1 MNFFNKMKLS
11 SKIFLAFLIYALVLL
26 ISSVAL
32 FFYTYKTNTTERIL
46 EGKNNEMIYL
56 NNSLNAWIQRYY
68 SVTSAMFGDQ
78 RLTEVIELQP
88 DPVRNLVYSNE
99 IMDYLQTVR
108 AANQGITSMFFV
120 DVNNRM
126 GSVSDL
132 SYKDAQNIIGTY
144 VARAKTTVNSAVWD
158 MVETEQGNKVV
169 LARQISYV
177 DSQLQ
182 KNVVGVVILV
192 IDEEELYGLYHEIE
206 SVYNSVLY
214 ILDGSNT
221 VLSFSDRE
229 ALGRQLEYTLE
240 DNGQICRMD
249 GQDYYYISAGE
260 TENGWKVVNL
270 IEERSVN
277 EVLYRTIMNNVLIM
291 LVLAAVTMLIARFIA
306 NSIVRPLNMLSSSIE
321 HVKENNFS
329 TKVYVEADETV
340 GKLVASYN
348 SMLDM
353 LNDLIN
359 KNLSVELKTKEAQ
372 LQSYERQIN
381 PHFIYNTLDMIRMMS
396 AMDEQDKLDEAVV
409 CLSQML
415 RFNNS
420 TEKEVLISEELENVE
435 RYFRILKLRYG
446 DNFEYEINV
455 PEEIQQLYTLKFL
468 LQPFAENAVKHGLEK
483 VEWTGKIMIFAKQM
497 QDELIFIIRDN
508 GRGMEPEK
516 IEEIQKMLHSTDIY
530 SMPGKNIGIINASQR
545 IRLFYGEGFD
555 IDITSIPNEKT
566 TVCIH
571 IPVKKYKG
579 GQT

>member
-11 SKIFLAFLIYALVLL
+11 SKIFLAFLIFASILL
-26 ISSVAL
+26 ISSVTL

-158 MVETEQGNKVV
+158 TVETEQGNKVV

-177 DSQLQ
+177 DAQLQ

-192 IDEEELYGLYHEIE
+192 IDEEELYQLYHEIE
-206 SVYNSVLY
+206 SVYNSALY

-221 VLSFSDRE
+221 VLSSSDRE
-229 ALGRQLEYTLE
+229 ALGHQLEYTLE
-240 DNGQICRMD
+240 DNGQTCRMD
-249 GQDYYYISAGE
+249 GQSYYYISAGE

-409 CLSQML
+409 CLSQLL

-446 DNFEYEINV
+446 DNFEYEIDV

-566 TVCIH
+566 TVYIH

-579 GQT
+579 D

>member
-11 SKIFLAFLIYALVLL
+11 SKIFLAFLIFASILL
-26 ISSVAL
+26 ISSVTL

-158 MVETEQGNKVV
+158 TVETEQGNKVV

-177 DSQLQ
+177 DAQLQ

-192 IDEEELYGLYHEIE
+192 IDEEELYQLYHEIE
-206 SVYNSVLY
+206 SVYNSALY

-221 VLSFSDRE
+221 VLSSSDRE
-229 ALGRQLEYTLE
+229 ALGHQLEYSLE
-240 DNGQICRMD
+240 DNGQTCRMD
-249 GQDYYYISAGE
+249 GQSYYYISAGE

-409 CLSQML
+409 CLSQLL

-446 DNFEYEINV
+446 DNFEYEIDV

-566 TVCIH
+566 TVYIH

-579 GQT
+579 D

>member
-11 SKIFLAFLIYALVLL
+11 SKIFLAFLIFASILL
-26 ISSVAL
+26 ISSVTL

-120 DVNNRM
+120 DVNNRI

-158 MVETEQGNKVV
+158 TVETEQGNKVV

-177 DSQLQ
+177 DAQLQ

-192 IDEEELYGLYHEIE
+192 IDEEELYQLYHEIE
-206 SVYNSVLY
+206 SVYNSALY

-221 VLSFSDRE
+221 VLSSSDRE
-229 ALGRQLEYTLE
+229 ALGHQLEYTLE
-240 DNGQICRMD
+240 DNGQTCRMD
-249 GQDYYYISAGE
+249 GQSYYYISAGE

-409 CLSQML
+409 CLSQLL

-446 DNFEYEINV
+446 DNFEYEIDV

-566 TVCIH
+566 TVYIH

-579 GQT
+579 D

>member
-11 SKIFLAFLIYALVLL
+11 SKIFLAFLIFASILL
-26 ISSVAL
+26 ISSVTL

-158 MVETEQGNKVV
+158 TVETEQGNKVV

-177 DSQLQ
+177 DAQLQ

-192 IDEEELYGLYHEIE
+192 IDEEELYQLYHEIE
-206 SVYNSVLY
+206 SVYNSALY

-221 VLSFSDRE
+221 VLSSSDRE
-229 ALGRQLEYTLE
+229 ALGHQLEYTLE
-240 DNGQICRMD
+240 DNGQTCRMD
-249 GQDYYYISAGE
+249 GQSYYYISAGE

-372 LQSYERQIN
+372 LQSYERQVN

-409 CLSQML
+409 CLSQLL

-446 DNFEYEINV
+446 DNFEYEIDV

-566 TVCIH
+566 TVYIH

-579 GQT
+579 D

>member
-1 MNFFNKMKLS
+1 M
-11 SKIFLAFLIYALVLL
+11 
-26 ISSVAL
+26 
-32 FFYTYKTNTTERIL
+32 
-46 EGKNNEMIYL
+46 
-56 NNSLNAWIQRYY
+56 
-68 SVTSAMFGDQ
+68 
-78 RLTEVIELQP
+78 
-88 DPVRNLVYSNE
+88 
-99 IMDYLQTVR
+99 
-108 AANQGITSMFFV
+108 
-120 DVNNRM
+120 
-126 GSVSDL
+126 
-132 SYKDAQNIIGTY
+132 
-144 VARAKTTVNSAVWD
+144 
-158 MVETEQGNKVV
+158 
-169 LARQISYV
+169 
-177 DSQLQ
+177 
-182 KNVVGVVILV
+182 
-192 IDEEELYGLYHEIE
+192 
-206 SVYNSVLY
+206 
-214 ILDGSNT
+214 
-221 VLSFSDRE
+221 
-229 ALGRQLEYTLE
+229 
-240 DNGQICRMD
+240 
-249 GQDYYYISAGE
+249 
-260 TENGWKVVNL
+260 

-409 CLSQML
+409 CLSQLL

-446 DNFEYEINV
+446 DNFEYEIDV

-566 TVCIH
+566 TVYIH

-579 GQT
+579 D

>member
-11 SKIFLAFLIYALVLL
+11 SKIFLAFLIFASILL
-26 ISSVAL
+26 ISSVTL

-158 MVETEQGNKVV
+158 TVETEQGNKVV

-177 DSQLQ
+177 DAQLQ

-192 IDEEELYGLYHEIE
+192 IDEEELYQLYHEIE
-206 SVYNSVLY
+206 SVYNSALY

-221 VLSFSDRE
+221 VLSSSDRE
-229 ALGRQLEYTLE
+229 ALGHQLEYTLE
-240 DNGQICRMD
+240 DNGQTCRMD
-249 GQDYYYISAGE
+249 GQSYYYISAGE

-277 EVLYRTIMNNVLIM
+277 EVLYRTIMNNMLIM

-409 CLSQML
+409 CLSQLL

-446 DNFEYEINV
+446 DNFEYEIDV

-566 TVCIH
+566 TVYIH

-579 GQT
+579 D